1 MKHITKIICSV
12 IVISLIL
19 SCFAL
24 SSYAAKVSYSGS
36 QEYMSSEFG
45 KKLFDVDLTG
55 DQKQD
60 VLNVLCS
67 QIGYHEGT
75 LSGNGESSN
84 DLTEYN
90 RWYYN
95 SSSTKVPWC
104 ATFVSWVFRQAGV
117 PVETLNN
124 FSGCSSAVSNL
135 SSGNWGDG
143 VWHDA
148 YLNGGSYAPKKGD
161 IAFFAWQEDV
171 EFTPHTYYAIVNGK
185 SEGQVN
191 HVGIVVEDAESAHSR
206 IRTIEGNAK
215 SCCDSGCTVKR
226 CLRSSYDVVGYFTP
240 NYKDTSSS
248 LGKIEITVP
257 ENESNA
263 WLSPDNPGSISWKPF
278 EGASYYEFTIRSQ
291 MRNSDG
297 TYREIDEFICSN
309 VTTSDCAILLKDNPE
324 FSRPLRE
331 AEAFK
336 IWIGARD
343 CSGNLIA
350 ESFVYIRMSDSEL
363 QEDITEDYNDPLP
376 ENSYE
381 TPKDVEN
388 ESSSK
393 PSPSEGVAESVVSE
407 GHENSF
413 ADDSSFENGTDFKD
427 TPELSDDSVSA
438 EDIKEPTEESA
449 DIMKRILYLLE
460 LLLNFFGIDY

>member
-1 MKHITKIICSV
+1 MKHINKIICSV
-12 IVISLIL
+12 IAISLML

-24 SSYAAKVSYSGS
+24 PSYASKVSYSGS
-36 QEYMSSEFG
+36 QEYISSEFG

-60 VLNVLCS
+60 VLNVLYS
-67 QIGYHEGT
+67 QIGYHEGA
-75 LSGNGESSN
+75 LSGNGESPN

-148 YLNGGSYAPKKGD
+148 YLNGGSYTPRKGD
-161 IAFFAWQEDV
+161 LIFFAWQENFK
-171 EFTPHTYYAIVNGK
+171 FTPHKYYVNGD
-185 SEGQVN
+185 GQVN
-191 HVGIVVEDAESAHSR
+191 HVGIVVEDAEGPNSC
-206 IRTIEGNAK
+206 IKTIEGNAK
-215 SCCDSGCTVKR
+215 SCCDKGCCVKL
-226 CLRSSYDVVGYFTP
+226 CLRSPYDVVGYFTP
-240 NYKDTSSS
+240 NYEYTSSS
-248 LGKIEITVP
+248 LGKVEITIP
-257 ENESNA
+257 ENETNV
-263 WLSPDNPGSISWKPF
+263 WISPDNPSSISWKPF
-278 EGASYYEFTIRSQ
+278 EGASYYEYTIRSQ
-291 MRNSDG
+291 VRNSDG
-297 TYREIDEFICSN
+297 TYHEIDEFICSN
-309 VTTSDCAILLKDNPE
+309 VTTSDCAIPLKDNPE

-350 ESFVYIRMSDSEL
+350 ESFVYIRMSDSEI

-376 ENSYE
+376 DYSYENSKDDTIDSPNKPVISDGDEDPVPNKGYE
-381 TPKDVEN
+381 NPYGESVGESDSGGTTDITETQEDSN
-388 ESSSK
+388 ESISM
-393 PSPSEGVAESVVSE
+393 
-407 GHENSF
+407 
-413 ADDSSFENGTDFKD
+413 
-427 TPELSDDSVSA
+427 L
-438 EDIKEPTEESA
+438 
-449 DIMKRILYLLE
+449 KRILYLLE
-460 LLLNFFGIDY
+460 LLLSFLGVSF